1 MDALSLSRFQT
12 TNQNKMFHQRNDCCL
27 HRARCCVCLGIFA
40 KFIVMFITQSMYSI
54 ISFVAL
60 SVLSG
65 LKGRER
71 CLDGGCRG
79 PHRDLGLRRRRRRRL
94 VVVFIVVSCCR
105 LCLGWFA
112 SLVVVAI
119 LLQHGRWVNGV
130 FDGIE
135 RTTQTILD
143 ISDPP

>member
-1 MDALSLSRFQT
+1 MAHNPFSGSP
-12 TNQNKMFHQRNDCCL
+12 CL
-27 HRARCCVCLGIFA
+27 HRACCCVCLGIFA
-40 KFIVMFITQSMYSI
+40 EFIVMFITQSMYSI

-94 VVVFIVVSCCR
+94 VVVFIVVSCWR

-119 LLQHGRWVNGV
+119 LLKHN
-130 FDGIE
+130 DNSPCM
-135 RTTQTILD
+135 LD
-143 ISDPP
+143 SPRA